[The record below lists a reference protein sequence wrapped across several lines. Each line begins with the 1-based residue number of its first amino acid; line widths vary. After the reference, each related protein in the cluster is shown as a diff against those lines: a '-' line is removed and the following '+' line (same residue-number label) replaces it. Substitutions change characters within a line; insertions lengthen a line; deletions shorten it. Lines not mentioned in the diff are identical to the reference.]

1 MLQFRFMIGWFSKT
15 EHLIGRLDA
24 KVSSCRNTQ
33 GNGFSPGS
41 VSVQMSGK
49 SVVWGFVN

>member
-15 EHLIGRLDA
+15 EHLIGQLDG

-33 GNGFSPGS
+33 GNGLVRVRFLF
-41 VSVQMSGK
+41 K
-49 SVVWGFVN
+49 